1 MSTDPPRGENIIRSD
16 EYIFPMCKPFY
27 TNTGFFA
34 LSIAPSFYIVT
45 VLLLCMYYAFKAR
58 GIPENCNETKYIG
71 FSMYILLCH
80 QYHITLWRL
89 RLTTAGT

>member
-1 MSTDPPRGENIIRSD
+1 MSTDPPRGENIILSD
-16 EYIFPMCKPFY
+16 EYIFPMCKPFH
-27 TNTGFFA
+27 TNTGFA
-34 LSIAPSFYIVT
+34 LSIPAPFYIVT
-45 VLLLCMYYAFKAR
+45 VPLLCMYYAFKAR
-58 GIPENCNETKYIG
+58 GIPENFNDTKYIG

>member
-27 TNTGFFA
+27 TNTGFA
-34 LSIAPSFYIVT
+34 LSIAASFYIVT

-58 GIPENCNETKYIG
+58 GIPENGNETKYIG